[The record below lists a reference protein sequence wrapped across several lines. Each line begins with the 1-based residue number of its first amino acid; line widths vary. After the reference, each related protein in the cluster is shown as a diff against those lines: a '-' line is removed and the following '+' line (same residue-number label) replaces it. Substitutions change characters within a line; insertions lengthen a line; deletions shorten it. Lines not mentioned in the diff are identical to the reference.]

1 MPFCDRCGSKL
12 PKSNSRFCPK
22 CGSAV
27 GGKAAQAN
35 LQGGTG
41 AVKAAGSNLGW
52 KVLGITLGLTL
63 GCIILFGVMD
73 NEGSSPLSTT
83 SDYDGNPT
91 STVSGNEVTPSITTQ
106 ICADKAGSVTCGYCD
121 PDMALSGNP
130 HADKCRYCP
139 SGTTCSGEICSEEL
153 TCKKASQSPGGT
165 ATPATGDGG
174 NGGNGGGGV
183 LTNFPFDANTGCPVQ
198 GSTSSWGSSNLQCSQ
213 WIESQRCSIQSCQ
226 CYYSDAGG
234 DTARAYYRTSDGAY
248 FPCTGDAR
256 TGIDCRAA
264 AEATALHCAPTSFPE
279 ARNRARRA
287 DIAQSPVACARLHK
301 AENANVKNETLI
313 RVGAYHFAGH

>member
-1 MPFCDRCGSKL
+1 
-12 PKSNSRFCPK
+12 
-22 CGSAV
+22 
-27 GGKAAQAN
+27 
-35 LQGGTG
+35 
-41 AVKAAGSNLGW
+41 
-52 KVLGITLGLTL
+52 
-63 GCIILFGVMD
+63 MD

-153 TCKKASQSPGGT
+153 TCKSASQVPAGGT
-165 ATPATGDGG
+165 ATPMPT
-174 NGGNGGGGV
+174 NNQPGNGGGGV
-183 LTNFPFDANTGCPVQ
+183 ITEFPFDSRTGCPVQ
-198 GSTSSWGSSNLQCSQ
+198 GSTSSRGGVNLQCSQ
-213 WIESQRCSIQSCQ
+213 MVPAGRCSIQSCQ

-234 DTARAYYRTSDGAY
+234 DTSRVYYRTSDGAY
-248 FPCTGDAR
+248 FPCTGDGR

-264 AEATALHCAPTSFPE
+264 AQATALHCAP
-279 ARNRARRA
+279 
-287 DIAQSPVACARLHK
+287 D
-301 AENANVKNETLI
+301 
-313 RVGAYHFAGH
+313 